1 MSNTG
6 GDLKGE
12 NLVKK
17 WNQEK
22 SAERGRRGG
31 RGVCIPQMGVIYPK
45 WLSDVK
51 VTMM

>member
-1 MSNTG
+1 MRNTG

-22 SAERGRRGG
+22 SAEKGRRGG
-31 RGVCIPQMGVIYPK
+31 GVGIPQMGVIYPK